1 MEKITPFWLG
11 IGVSVGKKKFEPDS
25 KDHLIMTSNGWISS
39 FGKLVK
45 TDVKYCLKDVV
56 KVKYDKRMQLIEFM
70 ANSQNMPFLLKR
82 NGINKFSYVVSFFI
96 KMTVCKFW
104 HDFSFSIFFNPI
116 KL

>member
-1 MEKITPFWLG
+1 LVTAFAYPPLNRFQDSIEINIKVEKITPFWLG

-70 ANSQNMPFLLKR
+70 ANSQKHAIPFEAKW
-82 NGINKFSYVVSFFI
+82 NQ
-96 KMTVCKFW
+96 
-104 HDFSFSIFFNPI
+104 
-116 KL
+116 